1 MVGFIINSFTV
12 ILADYFLGGVGLGP
26 LDLTPW
32 QGKDHTDLIG
42 RASYSWAIPKKRR
55 CGKGR
60 LWVGVGWCEP
70 QAGMSF

>member
-1 MVGFIINSFTV
+1 MMVGFIINPFTV
-12 ILADYFLGGVGLGP
+12 IRLTISWGGLGP